1 MNGSPMRAASV
12 RRTGV
17 SNRTWS
23 GRSPRDALVIAP
35 RICGIC
41 STAHL
46 YAAVCALE
54 DAWGITPPSN
64 AVHIRNISLMAEIIQ
79 SDLRQTFLLAGCTAA
94 VLVDAWRGDAP
105 AGRVSIQRAEE
116 SLQTGVRWT
125 SSHAADLRFA
135 LRSAQA
141 EWGALP
147 PTCLVMVA
155 VTTLQAFSIG
165 LSPPV
170 ERAVPVAAATV
181 ARLLQNRAPHD
192 RC

>member
-1 MNGSPMRAASV
+1 MRCV
-12 RRTGV
+12 FGLGNVLHGDDGV
-17 SNRTWS
+17 GLR
-23 GRSPRDALVIAP
+23 V
-35 RICGIC
+35 
-41 STAHL
+41 
-46 YAAVCALE
+46 
-54 DAWGITPPSN
+54 
-64 AVHIRNISLMAEIIQ
+64 AEA
-79 SDLRQTFLLAGCTAA
+79 LRQLPLPEDVEVITLGDRVLDLSGLLGGCTAA

-116 SLQTGVRWT
+116 ILQTGTRWT

-192 RC
+192 QC